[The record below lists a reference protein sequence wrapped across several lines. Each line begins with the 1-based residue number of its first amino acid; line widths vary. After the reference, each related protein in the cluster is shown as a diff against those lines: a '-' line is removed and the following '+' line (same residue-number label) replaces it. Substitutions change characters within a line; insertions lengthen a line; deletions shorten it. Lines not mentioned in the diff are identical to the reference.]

1 MYCHK
6 RIAGA
11 VEHRALDL
19 SPETWVKILE
29 SESVFSDRLVD
40 LKSCRITELRHYRQ
54 TKGFPVHEN
63 IVCLMKA
70 GEDERFICINPVPKE
85 QPWSSSKSEAK
96 KMAQDSSSTVLKLR
110 PDSRVPLA
118 SGDEISIIS
127 VGKLSDE
134 MPNYDLVQTV
144 KLPSDN
150 GMTVLDVAALAAA
163 ISSSAM
169 NYSLHHHMCW
179 WFSAMFFKT
188 AVASWHVEDR
198 VKERALF
205 RKQGKIFGFC
215 IVKPDTCEL
224 VLPENSDYDRLVKK
238 CQNAVRSRSQAETDE
253 VQQITQDI
261 LGAMDRDTEQM
272 KVEPISLRTIK
283 DVFQK
288 ERKRL
293 EQVIQQN
300 IDDRYK
306 VLREHAQLTEDIRKK
321 EAELR
326 RKDQEIRRKDQ
337 ELREKDQELGKKDE
351 LIMIRE
357 RELEIVKRRAVAS
370 FQA

>member
-11 VEHRALDL
+11 IEHRALDL

-29 SESVFSDRLVD
+29 KECVYSDRLVD

-70 GEDERFICINPVPKE
+70 GEDERFICINRVPKE

-96 KMAQDSSSTVLKLR
+96 KMAQDSSSST
-110 PDSRVPLA
+110 DSMWSQDGAEITTGLE
-118 SGDEISIIS
+118 SSTGDEISIIS

-224 VLPENSDYDRLVKK
+224 VLPENSDYNRLVKK

-283 DVFQK
+283 DAFQK

-306 VLREHAQLTEDIRKK
+306 VVREHAQLTEDIRKK

-326 RKDQEIRRKDQ
+326 RKDQELRK
-337 ELREKDQELGKKDE
+337 KDQELGKKDE
-351 LIMIRE
+351 LIMIRQ

>member
-1 MYCHK
+1 MSRCLAFVKSLLSSLAIPPHSPPSGFMYCHK

-11 VEHRALDL
+11 IEHRALDL

-29 SESVFSDRLVD
+29 KECVYSDRLVD

-70 GEDERFICINPVPKE
+70 GEDERFICINRVPKE
-85 QPWSSSKSEAK
+85 QPCSTDSMWS
-96 KMAQDSSSTVLKLR
+96 QDGAEITTGLESST
-110 PDSRVPLA
+110 
-118 SGDEISIIS
+118 GDEISIIS

-144 KLPSDN
+144 RLPSDN
-150 GMTVLDVAALAAA
+150 DMTVLDVAALAAA

-205 RKQGKIFGFC
+205 RKQGKIFG
-215 IVKPDTCEL
+215 
-224 VLPENSDYDRLVKK
+224 DYNRLV
-238 CQNAVRSRSQAETDE
+238 
-253 VQQITQDI
+253 
-261 LGAMDRDTEQM
+261 
-272 KVEPISLRTIK
+272 
-283 DVFQK
+283 
-288 ERKRL
+288 
-293 EQVIQQN
+293 
-300 IDDRYK
+300 
-306 VLREHAQLTEDIRKK
+306 
-321 EAELR
+321 
-326 RKDQEIRRKDQ
+326 
-337 ELREKDQELGKKDE
+337 
-351 LIMIRE
+351 
-357 RELEIVKRRAVAS
+357 
-370 FQA
+370 